1 MGDPNAEEAV
11 LLIHGF
17 GANTNH
23 WRFNQ
28 PVLAELLPTY
38 AIDLLGFGRSDQPRA
53 RLKDESVSADAVH
66 YGFDL
71 WGQQVADF
79 CRQVIDRPVRLV
91 GNSIGGVVALRAA
104 QLLGERCRGVVL
116 IDCAQRLM
124 DDKQLST
131 QPAWM
136 AWIRPLLKTMVRQRW
151 LSTAL
156 FRNAAR
162 PGVIRSVLK
171 QAYPSGANID
181 DDLVDLLFQPTQR
194 RGAAEAFRGFINL
207 FDDYLAPRL
216 MAEMSTP
223 VDLIWGEKDP
233 WEPIAEAERWAQ
245 TLDCIQSLSVIHNA
259 GPLPPRRSTG
269 SGESGASAADQRKIN
284 STGDIGLHLITH
296 PAQTGQAITLKIANT
311 VTTHAQNP
319 TDAGEAHGVF
329 PIHAVTHAQ
338 HLLLQMGQL
347 PQEAA
352 QIALEAI
359 LFHLIA
365 GQGHHRR
372 RATPAVRCRHHRQPS
387 SPGSPADVRGTSDP

>member
-1 MGDPNAEEAV
+1 MGNPDADEAV

-28 PVLAELLPTY
+28 SVLAKQAPTY

-53 RLKDESVSADAVH
+53 CLKDEPAADDAVH

-79 CRQVIDRPVRLV
+79 CREVIDRPVRLV

-104 QLLGERCRGVVL
+104 QLLGDRCRGVVL

-162 PGVIRSVLK
+162 PVVIRSVLK

-181 DDLVDLLFQPTQR
+181 DNLVDLLFQPTQR
-194 RGAAEAFRGFINL
+194 DGAAEAFRGFINL
-207 FDDYLAPRL
+207 FDDYLAPQL
-216 MAEMSTP
+216 MAELSAP
-223 VDLIWGEKDP
+223 VDLIWGERDP
-233 WEPIAEAERWAQ
+233 WEPLPEARNWQ
-245 TLDCIQSLSVIHNA
+245 KNISCVRSLSVISNA
-259 GPLPPRRSTG
+259 GHCPHDEAP
-269 SGESGASAADQRKIN
+269 DQVNPVLQR
-284 STGDIGLHLITH
+284 LITPG
-296 PAQTGQAITLKIANT
+296 PAQQAT
-311 VTTHAQNP
+311 
-319 TDAGEAHGVF
+319 
-329 PIHAVTHAQ
+329 
-338 HLLLQMGQL
+338 
-347 PQEAA
+347 
-352 QIALEAI
+352 
-359 LFHLIA
+359 
-365 GQGHHRR
+365 
-372 RATPAVRCRHHRQPS
+372 
-387 SPGSPADVRGTSDP
+387 

>member
-1 MGDPNAEEAV
+1 MGDPNAEEAM

-124 DDKQLST
+124 DDKQLV
-131 QPAWM
+131 P
-136 AWIRPLLKTMVRQRW
+136 PKTRLDGLDPTVAQGANMTTTWWLAVR
-151 LSTAL
+151 TAL

-162 PGVIRSVLK
+162 PRRDPQCVEAGLSR
-171 QAYPSGANID
+171 GANID
-181 DDLVDLLFQPTQR
+181 DNLVDLLFKPNPTR
-194 RGAAEAFRGFINL
+194 RCSRSLFRNAARGGDPHVEQSVRRF
-207 FDDYLAPRL
+207 LAP
-216 MAEMSTP
+216 
-223 VDLIWGEKDP
+223 
-233 WEPIAEAERWAQ
+233 
-245 TLDCIQSLSVIHNA
+245 
-259 GPLPPRRSTG
+259 
-269 SGESGASAADQRKIN
+269 QR
-284 STGDIGLHLITH
+284 
-296 PAQTGQAITLKIANT
+296 
-311 VTTHAQNP
+311 
-319 TDAGEAHGVF
+319 
-329 PIHAVTHAQ
+329 
-338 HLLLQMGQL
+338 
-347 PQEAA
+347 
-352 QIALEAI
+352 
-359 LFHLIA
+359 
-365 GQGHHRR
+365 
-372 RATPAVRCRHHRQPS
+372 
-387 SPGSPADVRGTSDP
+387 

>member
-1 MGDPNAEEAV
+1 MHNTWSWQSHQIGWSLMGDRNAPIAV

-28 PVLAELLPTY
+28 PVLAEQTPTY

-53 RLKDESVSADAVH
+53 RLKDEPVTADAVH
-66 YGFDL
+66 YSFDL

-79 CRQVIDRPVRLV
+79 CGAVIDKPVLLI

-104 QLLGERCRGVVL
+104 QILGDRCRGVVL

-124 DDKQLST
+124 DDKQLAT

-181 DDLVDLLFQPTQR
+181 DALVDLLLQPTQR
-194 RGAAEAFRGFINL
+194 DGAAEAFRGFINL
-207 FDDYLAPRL
+207 FDDYLAPEL
-216 MAEMSTP
+216 MQHLSIP

-233 WEPIAEAERWAQ
+233 WEP
-245 TLDCIQSLSVIHNA
+245 L
-259 GPLPPRRSTG
+259 
-269 SGESGASAADQRKIN
+269 
-284 STGDIGLHLITH
+284 
-296 PAQTGQAITLKIANT
+296 
-311 VTTHAQNP
+311 
-319 TDAGEAHGVF
+319 
-329 PIHAVTHAQ
+329 
-338 HLLLQMGQL
+338 
-347 PQEAA
+347 
-352 QIALEAI
+352 LEAQRWRDTI
-359 LFHLIA
+359 NCVRSLAVISEAGHCPHDEAPIA
-365 GQGHHRR
+365 TNEALLKTLMTLMPPQ
-372 RATPAVRCRHHRQPS
+372 T
-387 SPGSPADVRGTSDP
+387 TS

>member
-53 RLKDESVSADAVH
+53 RLKDEPDSADAVH

-79 CRQVIDRPVRLV
+79 CNARWCKRPVL
-91 GNSIGGVVALRAA
+91 SGG
-104 QLLGERCRGVVL
+104 QLHRRGCGSASGTTDGGERCRGVVL

-162 PGVIRSVLK
+162 PGVIRNVLK
-171 QAYPSGANID
+171 QAYPSGTNID
-181 DDLVDLLFQPTQR
+181 DELVNLLFKPTQWA
-194 RGAAEAFRGFINL
+194 GAAEAFRGFINL
-207 FDDYLAPRL
+207 FDDYLAPQL
-216 MAEMSTP
+216 MEELTLP
-223 VDLIWGEKDP
+223 VDLIWGEQDP
-233 WEPIAEAERWAQ
+233 WDPIREAQRWCETIDCVRSLTVIARAGHCPHDEAPSATNMALMKNLMSTMPPERTSSHAK
-245 TLDCIQSLSVIHNA
+245 T
-259 GPLPPRRSTG
+259 
-269 SGESGASAADQRKIN
+269 AD
-284 STGDIGLHLITH
+284 H
-296 PAQTGQAITLKIANT
+296 
-311 VTTHAQNP
+311 
-319 TDAGEAHGVF
+319 
-329 PIHAVTHAQ
+329 
-338 HLLLQMGQL
+338 
-347 PQEAA
+347 
-352 QIALEAI
+352 
-359 LFHLIA
+359 
-365 GQGHHRR
+365 
-372 RATPAVRCRHHRQPS
+372 
-387 SPGSPADVRGTSDP
+387 

>member
-1 MGDPNAEEAV
+1 MGAASQGVSPSNNLWSWNERSIGWSLMGDPNAEEAM

-156 FRNAAR
+156 FSNAAR
-162 PGVIRSVLK
+162 PSVIRSVLK

-223 VDLIWGEKDP
+223 VDLIWGEHDP
-233 WEPIAEAERWAQ
+233 WEPISEAERWAQ
-245 TLDCIQSLSVIHNA
+245 TLSCVQSLSVVQNA
-259 GPLPPRRSTG
+259 GHCPHDEAPDQVNPVLERLIKSRS
-269 SGESGASAADQRKIN
+269 
-284 STGDIGLHLITH
+284 
-296 PAQTGQAITLKIANT
+296 AQQAT
-311 VTTHAQNP
+311 
-319 TDAGEAHGVF
+319 
-329 PIHAVTHAQ
+329 
-338 HLLLQMGQL
+338 
-347 PQEAA
+347 
-352 QIALEAI
+352 
-359 LFHLIA
+359 
-365 GQGHHRR
+365 
-372 RATPAVRCRHHRQPS
+372 
-387 SPGSPADVRGTSDP
+387 